1 MERPKLSTQ
10 NAAPTR
16 GKRRRSVE
24 EERRVG
30 KDEVALALAHSVDTI
45 FWFCCCV
52 VFYSI
57 GLKFFALLDAIACG
71 IHKRGKLPA
80 LEGTNCADV
89 VLIVPRKN

>member
-24 EERRVG
+24 EERWVE
-30 KDEVALALAHSVDTI
+30 KDEVALDLEQSVDTI

-52 VFYSI
+52 VFSSV
-57 GLKFFALLDAIACG
+57 GLKFFALL
-71 IHKRGKLPA
+71 
-80 LEGTNCADV
+80 
-89 VLIVPRKN
+89 

>member
-71 IHKRGKLPA
+71 IHRGKLPA
-80 LEGTNCADV
+80 LEGTNCADI